1 MLKLYYIKGKK
12 MKNTIFK
19 YDRKED
25 KTKIQVFSN
34 AKLLDT
40 LEMNGELSQYMKD
53 KIMKELLR

>member
-1 MLKLYYIKGKK
+1 